1 MTVAELGDRMD
12 SAELS
17 WWLAKEA
24 IDPIPD
30 SYWQAALIAST
41 VAQVMGSKK
50 AKLEHFLPRRKPRGG
65 AVGPAALAMIR
76 ALAERADRAKER
88 G

>member
-1 MTVAELGDRMD
+1 MTVEDLGDHMS